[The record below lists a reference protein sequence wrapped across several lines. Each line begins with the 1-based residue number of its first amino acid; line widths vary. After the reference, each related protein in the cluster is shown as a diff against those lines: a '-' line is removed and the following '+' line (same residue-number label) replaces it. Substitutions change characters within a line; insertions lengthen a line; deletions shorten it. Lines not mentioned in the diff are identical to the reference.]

1 MLLLFYDIKKIL
13 YSLDIILFNVDY
25 YGTLNSKA
33 ISIFT
38 LVIYS
43 VVMKGDKVEQKSLQS
58 VKTVAQFR
66 QINSN

>member
-1 MLLLFYDIKKIL
+1 MLLFYDLKSPKFPG
-13 YSLDIILFNVDY
+13 DT
-25 YGTLNSKA
+25 TLLLLLWYNSKA
-33 ISIFT
+33 ISKFT

-43 VVMKGDKVEQKSLQS
+43 VLTKGDKVDQKSLQS